1 MKIFIVFAF
10 SGIILLSCSNP
21 TPKTGT
27 DASNS
32 KLNLI
37 ENTNDM
43 EDAASI
49 IPSWSNEK
57 TVIAMTDP
65 AAHSGKYAC
74 VTNDTLEYSYTYA
87 EQIKNIN
94 TGLPNRVDVS
104 GWIYTTVARPN
115 IAIILDV
122 SENDKPYDWMAFPL
136 ADSLTVSGRWVEFN
150 SSFYFSKPLNPEQV
164 IKIFAWNQAKK
175 PIYIDDLKFRF
186 EYQ

>member
-1 MKIFIVFAF
+1 MKKIVVLACI
-10 SGIILLSCSNP
+10 GIILFSCSNS
-21 TPKTGT
+21 TSKTGT

-43 EDAASI
+43 EDAAAI

-57 TVIAMTDP
+57 TVIAMKEP

-74 VTNDTLEYSYTYA
+74 VTNDTIEYSYTYA

-94 TGLPNRVDVS
+94 TGVPGRVDVS
-104 GWIYTTVARPN
+104 GWIYSTVARPN

-136 ADSLTVSGRWVEFN
+136 ADSLAVAGKWVEFN
-150 SSFYFSKPLNPEQV
+150 SSFYFSKSLHPEQV
-164 IKIFAWNQAKK
+164 IKIFAWNQSKK
-175 PIYIDDLKFRF
+175 TIYLDDLKFRF
-186 EYQ
+186 EY

>member
-1 MKIFIVFAF
+1 MKKIIVFAF
-10 SGIILLSCSNP
+10 SVIILYSCSNT

-27 DASNS
+27 DLADPE
-32 KLNLI
+32 LNLI

-43 EDAASI
+43 EYAAAI

-57 TVIAMTDP
+57 TVIVMKEP

-74 VTNDTLEYSYTYA
+74 VTNDSLEYSYTFA
-87 EQIKNIN
+87 EQIRNIN

-104 GWIYTTVARPN
+104 GWIYSTIAKPN

-136 ADSLTVSGRWVEFN
+136 ADSLTVSGKWVEFT

-164 IKIFAWNQAKK
+164 IKIFAWNQSGM
-175 PIYIDDLKFRF
+175 PIFIDDLKLRF
-186 EYQ
+186 EF

>member
-1 MKIFIVFAF
+1 MKKIIVFAI
-10 SGIILLSCSNP
+10 SGIIIYSCSNS
-21 TPKTGT
+21 TPKTGA
-27 DASNS
+27 DASVS

-43 EDAASI
+43 ENAAAI
-49 IPSWSNEK
+49 IPSWNNEK
-57 TVIAMTDP
+57 TVVTMNEP

-94 TGLPNRVDVS
+94 TGLPNKVDVS
-104 GWIYTTVARPN
+104 GWIYSTISKPN

-150 SSFYFSKPLNPEQV
+150 STFYFSKPLNPEQV
-164 IKIFAWNQAKK
+164 IKIFAWNQSKK
-175 PIYIDDLKFRF
+175 TIYIDDLKFRF
-186 EYQ
+186 EF

>member
-1 MKIFIVFAF
+1 MKKIIVFAL
-10 SGIILLSCSNP
+10 SGIILYSCSNT
-21 TPKTGT
+21 TPKTET
-27 DASNS
+27 TSSDS
-32 KLNLI
+32 KLNQI

-43 EDAASI
+43 EYAAAI

-57 TVIAMTDP
+57 TVVAMKEP
-65 AAHSGKYAC
+65 PAHSGKYAC

-87 EQIKNIN
+87 EQFKNIN

-104 GWIYTTVARPN
+104 GWIYSTIARPN

-122 SENDKPYDWMAFPL
+122 SENEKPYDWMAFPL
-136 ADSLTVSGRWVEFN
+136 ADSVTISGRWVEFN

-186 EYQ
+186 EY